1 MKKKILIIGG
11 SSGLGLEIAK
21 RYVSEGH
28 NVCITGRNNPYLE
41 SATFVEFQIN
51 SDTSSLRRSID
62 GVIEKFP
69 EVNTLVYAAGFYQE
83 GHIDQLTDEEI
94 LLMTNVA
101 LVAPMLFV
109 QRLKN
114 NNPLPLKVILI
125 TSSSEYTPREME
137 PVYCAVKAG
146 LGMFGAS
153 LVLDKEIGKV
163 VVVAP
168 SGIATPFWDG
178 TNKDTSEMLDPHWL
192 ADEVIRLS
200 GGVFKYKYAK
210 ILKNPP
216 RTEVKVCN
224 DNNGESLL

>member
-28 NVCITGRNNPYLE
+28 NVCITGRNNPNLE

-62 GVIEKFP
+62 GVVENFP

-114 NNPLPLKVILI
+114 NNSLPLKVILI
-125 TSSSEYTPREME
+125 TSSSEYTPRELE
-137 PVYCAVKAG
+137 PVYCATKAG

-163 VVVAP
+163 VVIAP
-168 SGIATPFWDG
+168 SGIATPFWKG
-178 TNKDTSEMLDPHWL
+178 TNKDTSEMLDSCWL
-192 ADEVIRLS
+192 ADEVIKLS
-200 GGVFKYKYAK
+200 GGEFKYKYAR

-224 DNNGESLL
+224 DNDGKSLL